1 MEEFE
6 GLTRE
11 ELVGMI
17 LEQRELVL
25 ALSKEVD
32 ELRSQLGGGPTPR
45 MSGAGRV
52 APSWVKPNRK
62 EGREAERKKRKKP
75 FVRRRETPTRVEE
88 HALSQ
93 CPDCGRPLSGGTV
106 KRIRQVIEIPTPA
119 VEIIEHRFIARR
131 CGYCGKI
138 HVAKADL
145 GDQVIGKHR
154 VGMKLMSLIAYL
166 STAGRMTK
174 RTIQSFIEALYGLH
188 LGLGEISEILHT
200 VASCGRGEMNRLLAL
215 VRGSPYI
222 NADETGWREDGLNGY
237 IWTFSTKD
245 VRYFIYRRSRSGEIP
260 KETIGDKYL
269 GVVVTDCYAGYNGVL
284 ADRQVCWAHLARDL
298 HKLKERNPGDEAVIS
313 WADEVKSVYDR
324 AKEVRS
330 KNPAKR
336 RAHRILFEEEIRRIA
351 ESHAGSEIPHG
362 VLAKRFMDHLEEL
375 FMFVE
380 YPEVPSE
387 NNGAERALRP
397 AVITRKVCGGTR
409 SEKGSETKMTLMS
422 LFGTWHIR
430 GLDMLDSC
438 RQLLAGKSVLFP
450 A

>member
-222 NADETGWREDGLNGY
+222 NADETGWREDGLG
-237 IWTFSTKD
+237 
-245 VRYFIYRRSRSGEIP
+245 VRLDILHQRCALLHIPAEQEWGDTQGNDRRQIPWGSRDGLLCRIQRCTCRPSSM
-260 KETIGDKYL
+260 L
-269 GVVVTDCYAGYNGVL
+269 GTPCQGL
-284 ADRQVCWAHLARDL
+284 AQAQ
-298 HKLKERNPGDEAVIS
+298 G
-313 WADEVKSVYDR
+313 
-324 AKEVRS
+324 
-330 KNPAKR
+330 
-336 RAHRILFEEEIRRIA
+336 A
-351 ESHAGSEIPHG
+351 ES
-362 VLAKRFMDHLEEL
+362 R
-375 FMFVE
+375 
-380 YPEVPSE
+380 
-387 NNGAERALRP
+387 
-397 AVITRKVCGGTR
+397 
-409 SEKGSETKMTLMS
+409 
-422 LFGTWHIR
+422 
-430 GLDMLDSC
+430 
-438 RQLLAGKSVLFP
+438 
-450 A
+450 